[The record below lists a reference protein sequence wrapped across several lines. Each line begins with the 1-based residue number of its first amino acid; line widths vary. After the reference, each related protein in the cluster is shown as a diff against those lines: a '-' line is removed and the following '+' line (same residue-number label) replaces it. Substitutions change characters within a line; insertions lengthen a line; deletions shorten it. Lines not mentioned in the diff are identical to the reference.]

1 MVAVMQLP
9 LSINVSPKQDFA
21 SFVVGSDIPVCHSL
35 QNIHATNASI
45 VFIYGPTGSGKS
57 HLLNA
62 VCLAQP
68 AKHPFMFLDAATL
81 APYFQKPDDAR
92 EILNGLE
99 LNHLICIDNIDSLLP
114 NSQWQFAL
122 FDLINRVLEQGH
134 SIILTSQKR
143 VDDSDFTLPDLR
155 SRLVWGE
162 TYRLAPLDD
171 AQIQAALSQYIESK
185 QVKFQDQSLSYLLNH
200 FPRDI
205 SILKSYIDEIDMHA
219 LSQKKAITIPLI
231 KDWFAQFTCQ
241 N

>member
-21 SFVVGSDIPVCHSL
+21 SFVVGSDTPVCHTL

-45 VFIYGPTGSGKS
+45 VFICGPTGCGKS

-68 AKHPFMFLDAATL
+68 AEHPFMFLDAATL
-81 APYFQKPDDAR
+81 APYFQEPDDAR
-92 EILNGLE
+92 EVLNGLE

-143 VDDSDFTLPDLR
+143 VDDPGFTLPDLR

-162 TYRLAPLDD
+162 TYHLAPLDD

-231 KDWFAQFTCQ
+231 KDWFAQLKTQ
-241 N
+241 D